1 MEIQK
6 IMYGLP
12 QSGNISN
19 DKLKQYLV
27 KFGYDPATIT
37 PEFWRHQTRPF
48 KVLLGLVY
56 YMSTKLISPIY
67 QTH

>member
-37 PEFWRHQTRPF
+37 PEFWRHQT
-48 KVLLGLVY
+48 
-56 YMSTKLISPIY
+56 
-67 QTH
+67 Q